1 LGGVEA
7 AQGGGDLGG
16 EGAGETVGQALVE
29 AEVEEVAGF
38 AAEFGDFAAATEVGD
53 EGDGLGGLGFVI

>member
-1 LGGVEA
+1 MK
-7 AQGGGDLGG
+7 DF
-16 EGAGETVGQALVE
+16 ALHRSFHFMIRGLP
-29 AEVEEVAGF
+29 EVEGVAGF